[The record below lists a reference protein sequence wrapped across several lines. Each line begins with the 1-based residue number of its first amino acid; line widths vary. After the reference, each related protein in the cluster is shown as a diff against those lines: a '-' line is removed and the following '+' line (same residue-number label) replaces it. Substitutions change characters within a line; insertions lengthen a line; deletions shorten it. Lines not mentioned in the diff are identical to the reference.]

1 MKIKFLKEMFLKVV
15 SPDETLYKGEV
26 SLVQMPGEMGS
37 FEVLN
42 NHAPIVALL
51 ETGKIKVID
60 KQRNR
65 IFLEIKGGV
74 VHVRDNNITIVTS
87 A

>member
-1 MKIKFLKEMFLKVV
+1 MKIKLLKEMFLKVV

-51 ETGKIKVID
+51 EAGKIKVID